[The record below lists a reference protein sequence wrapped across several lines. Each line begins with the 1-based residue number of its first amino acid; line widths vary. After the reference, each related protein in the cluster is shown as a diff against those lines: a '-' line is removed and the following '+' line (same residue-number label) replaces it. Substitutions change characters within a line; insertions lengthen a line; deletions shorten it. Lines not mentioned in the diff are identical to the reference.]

1 MMKSKLLFVM
11 VVIGNLT
18 ASAQQLTCAD
28 FKIGRFYIPESM
40 EKAKYTAI
48 ADANHLE
55 FITVHDTTAIKY
67 TVIRDEQTQIE
78 WKNGVGNGEPEYEL
92 IEWIDDCT
100 YRLTYDDSKMELDNA
115 QRWINNN
122 NGIVVSKTH
131 IEGNCIHYNATLT
144 TKKGRKISQEG
155 VICRE

>member
-1 MMKSKLLFVM
+1 MKKTTFLIFI
-11 VVIGNLT
+11 VIIIQMAAN
-18 ASAQQLTCAD
+18 AQDLTCAD
-28 FKIGRFYIPESM
+28 FKLGRFYIPETVEM
-40 EKAKYTAI
+40 AKYKAI

-55 FITVHDTTAIKY
+55 FITERDTSVIKY
-67 TVIRDEQTQIE
+67 YVIRDENTQIE
-78 WKNGVGNGEPEYEL
+78 WKNGIGNGEPEYEL

-100 YRLTYDDSKMELDNA
+100 YRLTYDDSKMKLDKA

-144 TKKGRKISQEG
+144 TKKGREISQEG